1 MSLRPLML
9 DALER
14 GVDIVRGGHEIIPTW
29 HVVCGAE
36 TYLLLTRFDP
46 SNPGQRD
53 RMVYLVG
60 RYMHWKMATGFV
72 LCAEII
78 LGRGVDAVAS
88 VAVSSTERMGVI
100 RRIKR
105 DAATHFGPREWLG
118 AESLDTAYFT
128 LLPKREEVLSAEEI
142 AELSLIFGEDG
153 EVPVKRLH

>member
-14 GVDIVRGGHEIIPTW
+14 GVDIVRGGHEIIPAW

-46 SNPGQRD
+46 ASPSQRD
-53 RMVYLVG
+53 RMVYLAG

-72 LCAEII
+72 MCAEIV
-78 LGRGVDAVAS
+78 LGRGVEAVAS

-105 DAATHFGPREWLG
+105 EATLHFGPREWL
-118 AESLDTAYFT
+118 AEESFDTTYFA
-128 LLPKREEVLSAEEI
+128 LLPKGQATISAEEV
-142 AELSLIFGEDG
+142 AEFSVIFGENG